1 MANRSLGQ
9 PWRSVFLIDCCR
21 SILTIA
27 ILLGSSA
34 WGPQAAAQ
42 VFGPPAALNPNAATD
57 SGDDFSPQVT
67 TDGAGN
73 WLAVWDSTDSLG
85 ATLGTDADILVSRS
99 SDTGVSWT
107 VPAALNANAATD
119 SGDDFSPQVAT
130 DGAGYWLAVWASDD
144 SLSATLG
151 TDADILIS
159 RSSNAGA
166 SWTALAAFNSNAAT
180 DSGFDFSPQVT
191 TDGSGNWVVVWNSDD
206 SLGTTLG
213 TDTDILYSTRSIRP
227 HSALGYRPPALGI
240 IVPAEELPMRTG
252 TTQDGNGATQ
262 RVTIAT
268 RAATSDWARAPRRG
282 ARDLGSPVNPATF
295 AIPAARE

>member
-1 MANRSLGQ
+1 M
-9 PWRSVFLIDCCR
+9 IDCCR

-34 WGPQAAAQ
+34 WGSQAAAQ

-57 SGDDFSPQVT
+57 SGDDFSPQVAS
-67 TDGAGN
+67 DGAGN

-85 ATLGTDADILVSRS
+85 ATLGSDSDILVSRS
-99 SDTGVSWT
+99 SDAGVSWT
-107 VPAALNANAATD
+107 APAALNRNAATD

-130 DGAGYWLAVWASDD
+130 DGAGYWLAVWTSDD

-151 TDADILIS
+151 TDSDILVS

-191 TDGSGNWVVVWNSDD
+191 TDGSGNWLVVWNSDD
-206 SLGTTLG
+206 TLGATLG

-227 HSALGYRPPALGI
+227 HSALGFRPPAPEI
-240 IVPAEELPMRTG
+240 IVPGDE
-252 TTQDGNGATQ
+252 
-262 RVTIAT
+262 
-268 RAATSDWARAPRRG
+268 
-282 ARDLGSPVNPATF
+282 
-295 AIPAARE
+295 